1 MPSRSSEC
9 GNETC
14 PFSEFN
20 DVSDHI
26 LSRLQIADAIIWRP
40 DEGASLPS
48 FFAVGPDGKAAFVL
62 RGETINSDPGVKA
75 TIFKFVVST
84 EGIEAM
90 LRRVKRTKLL
100 EKRIRRTWEHGLSGP
115 DCRATDD
122 VLFSCDRERGKRDHP
137 ARFDYPDDRGQTG
150 AAWRGGRRRRTP
162 ELPPVLLGFDNS
174 LFGKWSTASA
184 REPRE
189 DLFRGIRC
197 RSDRHCY
204 YWVLGERAVNRPS
217 IESPSLLPHSP
228 SRSPPIPKLVL
239 DLFWVGSKSRF
250 NSASPMTRDFCPAK
264 RVGRRPLSSIGPP
277 VLP

>member
-1 MPSRSSEC
+1 
-9 GNETC
+9 
-14 PFSEFN
+14 
-20 DVSDHI
+20 
-26 LSRLQIADAIIWRP
+26 
-40 DEGASLPS
+40 
-48 FFAVGPDGKAAFVL
+48 
-62 RGETINSDPGVKA
+62 
-75 TIFKFVVST
+75 
-84 EGIEAM
+84 M

-150 AAWRGGRRRRTP
+150 AAWRGDGGGRPSCHQCCCSVLTTHCSANGQRRRQEDR
-162 ELPPVLLGFDNS
+162 G
-174 LFGKWSTASA
+174 
-184 REPRE
+184 RE

-264 RVGRRPLSSIGPP
+264 RVSGSSTD
-277 VLP
+277 LPALP